1 MTEPEPELANIRR
14 NMELHAI
21 VFAEAPWNRGK
32 PEDLKPE
39 GATVAEAIEY
49 WLACRADILSHGSI
63 KQMRYCLT
71 TDDVRRLSEYLEAWM
86 ASPAYAYQKDATA

>member
-1 MTEPEPELANIRR
+1 MADESARAA
-14 NMELHAI
+14 MESYLI
-21 VFAEAPWNRGK
+21 TFAEMPWNRGK

-39 GATVAEAIEY
+39 GSTVAEAIEH

-63 KQMRYCLT
+63 KQMRYCLM

-86 ASPAYAYQKDATA
+86 VGRE

>member
-1 MTEPEPELANIRR
+1 MADDHVRR

-21 VFAEAPWNRGK
+21 TFAEMPWNRGK

-39 GATVAEAIEY
+39 GSTVAEAIEH

-63 KQMRYCLT
+63 GQLRYCLM
-71 TDDVRRLSEYLEAWM
+71 TDDVRRLSEYLEAWIVGRE
-86 ASPAYAYQKDATA
+86 